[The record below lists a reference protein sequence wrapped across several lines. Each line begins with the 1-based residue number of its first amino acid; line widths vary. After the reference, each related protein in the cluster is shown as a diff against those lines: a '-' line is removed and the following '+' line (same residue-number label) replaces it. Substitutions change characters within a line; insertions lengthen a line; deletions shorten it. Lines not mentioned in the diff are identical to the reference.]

1 MKKFKDH
8 PNYYIKEDTVFRIS
22 HTKNGRSYRKLK
34 LKVTYRNRD
43 RKNEIKGYYL
53 DSKFYSLKKLKEIS
67 S

>member
-8 PNYYIKEDTVFRIS
+8 PNYYMEEDTVFRIS
-22 HTKNGRSYRKLK
+22 HTRNGRNYRQLK
-34 LKVTYRNRD
+34 LKETHRNRD